1 MTKTINLLILLL
13 TISLHAMSQNY
24 SPTEKHKK
32 LACFIGK
39 WQIEADMKETPFNP
53 AGKFIG
59 INIAEWGLD
68 GLIVIVNSSGTGP
81 SGPASEL
88 EIIGYDIQDDV
99 YTYTAF
105 NSQGWADRTSK
116 GTLDGNRW
124 TWTNESKSD
133 GKSIR
138 FRNVMN
144 FISPTIYTFKSE
156 MSVDGG
162 TWAVVIEGKLTK
174 IQLIL

>member
-1 MTKTINLLILLL
+1 MSRIINLLIFLL
-13 TISLHAMSQNY
+13 TLNFVAMSQ
-24 SPTEKHKK
+24 SIKPTEKHKR

-39 WQIEADMKETPFNP
+39 WSIEADMKATPFNP
-53 AGKFIG
+53 AGKFTG

-81 SGPASEL
+81 TGPAKEL
-88 EIIGYDIQDDV
+88 EIIGYDIQEDV

-144 FISPTIYTFKSE
+144 FMSPTSYTFKSE
-156 MSVDGG
+156 MSVDYGL
-162 TWAVVIEGKLTK
+162 WAIVIEGKLTK
-174 IQLIL
+174 IE